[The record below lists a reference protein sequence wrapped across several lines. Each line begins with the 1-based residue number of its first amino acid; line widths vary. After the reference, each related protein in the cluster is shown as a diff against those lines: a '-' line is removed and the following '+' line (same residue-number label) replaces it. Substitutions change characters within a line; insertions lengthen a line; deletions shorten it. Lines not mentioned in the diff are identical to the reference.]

1 MRAITSG
8 SCCKT
13 PKSFVTKM
21 ETSSSSAARRRT
33 AQQQWPGALPVRF
46 YSHHWLWEPS
56 HTVTTDFEACRP
68 QLFSPTLQ
76 ESRTAKLRTSEQ
88 LPSVGLIVWRL
99 PLRWRSPWRKLTTER
114 FGLARNI
121 KGFSISRKAAF
132 PAYRMGGLIR
142 SLTAFFLFK
151 TQNCGSERR
160 RVCCAGVEQSLLW
173 QVYRHLCT
181 ISTYF
186 PFFATGTRISG
197 LARVADCFG
206 TTQAGFLY

>member
-1 MRAITSG
+1 M
-8 SCCKT
+8 
-13 PKSFVTKM
+13 
-21 ETSSSSAARRRT
+21 
-33 AQQQWPGALPVRF
+33 
-46 YSHHWLWEPS
+46 
-56 HTVTTDFEACRP
+56 
-68 QLFSPTLQ
+68 
-76 ESRTAKLRTSEQ
+76 
-88 LPSVGLIVWRL
+88 
-99 PLRWRSPWRKLTTER
+99 ER

-121 KGFSISRKAAF
+121 KGSAISSKAALR
-132 PAYRMGGLIR
+132 AHRTGGLIR
-142 SLTAFFLFK
+142 RLTAFFLFK

-206 TTQAGFLY
+206 TKPTGFLYL